1 MNPIRYILICIYFDL
16 NIIRYRRLLGG
27 LLRVLCNIDEHRLRV
42 CLQDPDY
49 IQQRSVT
56 LARPS
61 LTNHQS
67 LVRNE
72 HYFAT
77 LAKQEGSRTINQG
90 YLRQNLHNNA
100 TKNNKSPI
108 ATCEDWIYWKDPKQ
122 EEPHLNILE
131 NPLTE
136 I

>member
-1 MNPIRYILICIYFDL
+1 M
-16 NIIRYRRLLGG
+16 
-27 LLRVLCNIDEHRLRV
+27 
-42 CLQDPDY
+42 QDPDY

-90 YLRQNLHNNA
+90 YLRQNLHNSA